1 MSEALPGATSVA
13 LSRPLAWLCAFAV
26 VGTGGY
32 GTAFWV
38 LRDSGPPPS
47 AFAPAAKVIRDGFEP
62 GDLIILTPFYAT
74 RAREHLGDL
83 QPVAPRDPLSE
94 DLEAH
99 RRFWVFGL
107 FSSGADLRTQFQ
119 TAGHRLVKSSEP
131 APGITVDLYEVGS
144 FEKVTYDFTRN
155 LRDARIF
162 HEYPDGRKEACE
174 KWSENNKQ
182 GGAYGRWTCPHD
194 GDWFFVAPQW
204 HRMGDH
210 LRLCLWAHPPNQ
222 GRLLVVYPD
231 VPLGGVIHGRAG
243 HTLNGSLHARERV
256 DLDVHVGE
264 LGHQRFVFGLQ
275 EHWKPFSL
283 LTPATTTAT
292 VTFGVS
298 TPDAGANHFCFA
310 AAVRSP

>member
-1 MSEALPGATSVA
+1 VSDALPDATQIA
-13 LSRPLAWLCAFAV
+13 LPRPLAWLCAIAV

-32 GTAFWV
+32 GTAFWAS
-38 LRDSGPPPS
+38 RDSGPPGS
-47 AFAPAAKVIRDGFEP
+47 AFAPAAQVIRDGFEV

-83 QPVAPRDPLSE
+83 HPVAPRDPLAE

-107 FSSGADLRTQFQ
+107 FSRGVGLRPTFQ
-119 TAGHRLVKSSEP
+119 AAGHRLVKSSEP
-131 APGITVDLYEVGS
+131 VPGITVDLYEVGAWQ
-144 FEKVTYDFTRN
+144 EVTYDFTRN
-155 LRDARIF
+155 LKTARVF
-162 HEYPDGRKEACE
+162 HEYPDGRKEACD
-174 KWSENNKQ
+174 KWSETNKQ

-222 GRLLVVYPD
+222 GRLLVVYPE
-231 VPLGGVIHGRAG
+231 VPLTGVIHGHAG
-243 HTLNGSLHARERV
+243 HTLNGSLHARERI

-264 LGHQRFVFGLQ
+264 AAHQRFVFGLH
-275 EHWKPFSL
+275 ETWRPYSL
-283 LTPATTTAT
+283 RTSTTGTAT

-310 AAVRSP
+310 ADVRSP